1 MTISQLRSLFLQK
14 LDSLYSKEAINT
26 FFYMLASEYLQMD
39 KVAVVLHPDQLI
51 IAKKA
56 ALFEVA
62 IDELQ
67 KEKPIQYILGK
78 TEFYGLPFTVTDDVL
93 IPRPETEELVDWI
106 VEDIKSEKLKVKSQN
121 IKTGN
126 QQPTTNNQQPIIILD
141 IGTGSGCI
149 AIALAK
155 NIPTARIF
163 ALDSSAKALEIARQN
178 ARLNE
183 VEIQYIQADILE
195 SPVDLS
201 GIEHHKFDIIVSNP
215 PYVRELEKGQM
226 KNNVLKYEPEK
237 ALFVKDNDP
246 LVFYKT
252 IADFAIKNLKKEGKM
267 YFEINQYLG
276 NETVAMLAGKNFTK
290 TVLKKDLFGNDR
302 MLKTVIG

>member
-106 VEDIKSEKLKVKSQN
+106 VEDVESEN
-121 IKTGN
+121 IEAAKGR
-126 QQPTTNNQQPIIILD
+126 QITNNKQITINILD

>member
-1 MTISQLRSLFLQK
+1 MTISQLRSLFLQQ

-26 FFYMLASEYLQMD
+26 FFYMLVSEYLQMD
-39 KVAVVLHPDQLI
+39 RVAIALHPDQLI
-51 IAKKA
+51 ITKKA

-62 IDELQ
+62 IEELQ

-78 TEFYGLPFTVTDDVL
+78 TEFYGLPFTVTPDVL

-106 VEDIKSEKLKVKSQN
+106 IKDFRSENRQPGTN
-121 IKTGN
+121 N
-126 QQPTTNNQQPIIILD
+126 QQPTTNNQQPVTILD
-141 IGTGSGCI
+141 IGTGIGCI

-155 NIPTARIF
+155 NIPAAPIY

-178 ARLNE
+178 ARLNSTDIHFIHE
-183 VEIQYIQADILE
+183 NILE
-195 SPVDLS
+195 TPVFLT
-201 GIEHHKFDIIVSNP
+201 GAEHLKFDIIVSNP

-246 LVFYKT
+246 LVFYKA
-252 IADFAIKNLKKEGKM
+252 IANFAVKKLKSEGKL

-276 NETVAMLAGKNFTK
+276 SETIAMLEGKNFTK

-302 MLKTVIG
+302 MVKAVSV

>member
-106 VEDIKSEKLKVKSQN
+106 VEDVESEN
-121 IKTGN
+121 IEAAKGR
-126 QQPTTNNQQPIIILD
+126 QITNNKQITINILD

-163 ALDSSAKALEIARQN
+163 ALDSSAKALEIASQN

-246 LVFYKT
+246 LVFYKA
-252 IADFAIKNLKKEGKM
+252 IADFAIKNLKKEGKL

-302 MLKTVIG
+302 MLKTAIG

>member
-1 MTISQLRSLFLQK
+1 
-14 LDSLYSKEAINT
+14 
-26 FFYMLASEYLQMD
+26 MLNAQNVEGM
-39 KVAVVLHPDQLI
+39 
-51 IAKKA
+51 
-56 ALFEVA
+56 
-62 IDELQ
+62 Q

>member
-78 TEFYGLPFTVTDDVL
+78 TEFYGLPFIVTDDVL

-106 VEDIKSEKLKVKSQN
+106 VEDVESEN
-121 IKTGN
+121 IEAAKGR
-126 QQPTTNNQQPIIILD
+126 QITNNKQITINILD

-163 ALDSSAKALEIARQN
+163 ALDSSAKALEIASQN